1 MNAVGMFWQE
11 MVIMADKKNFD
22 LKIVTGMS
30 GAGKTQVI
38 QILEDLGFYCVDNL
52 PPNLFVKFAELAE
65 QSNSEINKIALVA
78 DVRGGKFFLDLINVL
93 EDMKAYGHNFEI
105 IYLEASDEVLVRR
118 FKETRR
124 KHPLSHTGSVLS
136 GIREE
141 RKRLQ
146 TIRGMADIIIDTSD
160 LKASALKERIVELV
174 EGDERQIRMSVSI
187 YSFGFKY
194 GLPIDADLV
203 MDVRFLPNPYYI
215 EEMRTLTGLNPAVRD
230 YVLNKDVTQNF
241 LRKYSDLLID
251 ILPKY
256 IEEGKKHLAIGIGCT
271 GGQHRSVAI
280 ADELGRILAAAQK
293 SGSHN
298 LQGIEIKTEHRDVE
312 KSRMRTKY
320 KPLND

>member
-1 MNAVGMFWQE
+1 MTEIFVAGG
-11 MVIMADKKNFD
+11 DKLE

-65 QSNSEINKIALVA
+65 QSNSGLNKVALVA
-78 DVRGGKFFLDLINVL
+78 DVRGGGFFLDLINVL
-93 EDMKAYGHNFEI
+93 EDMKANGTEFEVI
-105 IYLEASDEVLVRR
+105 FLEAADDVLVRR

-136 GIREE
+136 GIQEE
-141 RKRLQ
+141 RKCLQ

-160 LKASALKERIVELV
+160 LKASALKEKIMELV
-174 EGDERQIRMSVSI
+174 EGVGSQVKMSVSI
-187 YSFGFKY
+187 TSFGFKY
-194 GLPIDADLV
+194 GMPIDADLV

-215 EEMRTLTGLNPAVRD
+215 EEMRVMTGLNEPVRD
-230 YVLNKDVTQNF
+230 YVLNKEVTQNF
-241 LRKYSDLLID
+241 LKKYSDLLID

-256 IEEGKKHLAIGIGCT
+256 LAEGKKHLVIGIGCT

-280 ADELGRILAAAQK
+280 ADALGRILQFAQQDEAL
-293 SGSHN
+293 G
-298 LQGIEIKTEHRDVE
+298 LGGIEVRTEHRDVQ
-312 KSRMRTKY
+312 KSRIKTKY